1 MTGKPLS
8 HTHHTRHDEAK
19 QSLTDGGMEE
29 NRLYILN
36 STSHLLFP
44 HLPISLSLFSLSPC
58 LLVSL
63 FPCLFTPTFF
73 QHTTA
78 REPSGSSPPGFDMG
92 GAEFAAAFGMV
103 QGESSQAF
111 DVGDDGKEGPNLFG
125 ETDC

>member
-44 HLPISLSLFSLSPC
+44 HLPISLSLFSLSSC
-58 LLVSL
+58 LLISL
-63 FPCLFTPTFF
+63 SPYFLVYLH
-73 QHTTA
+73 Q
-78 REPSGSSPPGFDMG
+78 PSSNIPQPESHPGL
-92 GAEFAAAFGMV
+92 AAWIL
-103 QGESSQAF
+103 S
-111 DVGDDGKEGPNLFG
+111 
-125 ETDC
+125 